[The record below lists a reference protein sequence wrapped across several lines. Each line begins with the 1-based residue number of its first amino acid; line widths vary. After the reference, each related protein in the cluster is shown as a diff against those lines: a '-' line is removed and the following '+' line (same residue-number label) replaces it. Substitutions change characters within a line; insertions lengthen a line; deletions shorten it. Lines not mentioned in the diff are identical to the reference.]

1 MERDVEDK
9 HGRRAA
15 HGDAPRSAGQQAA
28 EPRYRKPF
36 KPDKERILEA
46 ILFLIGRT
54 SGLSQ
59 HEIVKSLFL
68 ADRAHLNTYGR
79 PITFDNYVAMEHG
92 PVPSLAYNAL
102 EPSFN
107 FSKIFKE
114 ERPWVTIRDG
124 NKNRFVNP
132 KRGFRKDVLSKT
144 DIDALESAL
153 QTIKTLSVSQ
163 IRRLT
168 HDDPAYKEA
177 WSRRGKA
184 AAADMDMS
192 KLLEDGDEE
201 TIERLAYL
209 TRC

>member
-1 MERDVEDK
+1 MSRGWTCESTPIALHLEPRRVGIVAASVARQQGNSADSGIMERDVEDK

-79 PITFDNYVAMEHG
+79 PI
-92 PVPSLAYNAL
+92 
-102 EPSFN
+102 
-107 FSKIFKE
+107 
-114 ERPWVTIRDG
+114 
-124 NKNRFVNP
+124 
-132 KRGFRKDVLSKT
+132 
-144 DIDALESAL
+144 
-153 QTIKTLSVSQ
+153 
-163 IRRLT
+163 
-168 HDDPAYKEA
+168 
-177 WSRRGKA
+177 
-184 AAADMDMS
+184 
-192 KLLEDGDEE
+192 
-201 TIERLAYL
+201 
-209 TRC
+209 